1 MVVLLIMVS
10 CIGYITCYCIVLLD
24 ALLVMSCVIV
34 YVLILR
40 SVLGYVSGYDIGD
53 CIGHTIG

>member
-53 CIGHTIG
+53 CNG